1 MSQRHTGGHRPPL
14 RQIVQNTIQKYAMLR
29 PEDYTLVAVSG
40 GADSVCL
47 AIVLNEMGCR
57 IAIAHVNHG
66 LRAAESDEDERF
78 TAGLAERLQ
87 VPYFSRRVLL
97 IGGNIEASG
106 RDARHD
112 FFNEVADEH
121 GFTRIAVAHTQS
133 DRAET
138 FLINLLHGS
147 GLEGLASMSPVSGR
161 IVRPLIEI
169 SRGEIE
175 TYLQHRNQSWRI

>member
-1 MSQRHTGGHRPPL
+1 
-14 RQIVQNTIQKYAMLR
+14 
-29 PEDYTLVAVSG
+29 
-40 GADSVCL
+40 
-47 AIVLNEMGCR
+47 
-57 IAIAHVNHG
+57 
-66 LRAAESDEDERF
+66 
-78 TAGLAERLQ
+78 

-121 GFTRIAVAHTQS
+121 GLTRIAVAHTQS

-138 FLINLLHGS
+138 FLINLLRGS

-161 IVRPLIEI
+161 IVRPLIEV

-175 TYLQHRNQSWRI
+175 AFLRQQNQSWRIDRSNLDPSFARNRLRHSVMPELAAQFNPNLAQTL